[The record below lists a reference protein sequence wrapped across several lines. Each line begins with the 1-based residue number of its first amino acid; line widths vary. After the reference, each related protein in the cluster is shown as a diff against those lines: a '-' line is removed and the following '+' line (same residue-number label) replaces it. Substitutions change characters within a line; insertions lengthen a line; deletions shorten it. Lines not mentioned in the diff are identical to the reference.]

1 MKAKSLL
8 ISGPNNEPLVQL
20 TLTATT
26 DEYLT
31 ILARLRGT
39 AIHEQLVRSVL
50 AAAEVKQSEL
60 LRKEQGNY
68 G

>member
-1 MKAKSLL
+1 MKAKSAL
-8 ISGPNNEPLVQL
+8 ISGSHGEPLVQL

-26 DEYLT
+26 TEYLT

-50 AAAEVKQSEL
+50 KAAETKSAEL
-60 LRKEQGNY
+60 KALANG
-68 G
+68 

>member
-8 ISGPNNEPLVQL
+8 ISGPKNEPLVQL

-26 DEYLT
+26 AEYLT

-50 AAAEVKQSEL
+50 KAAETKAAEL
-60 LRKEQGNY
+60 KGNVNA
-68 G
+68 